1 MVPAGYTATAPITR
15 IMALIEAQGFDT
27 AAIKRRLNLSSNEY
41 SNPDLVSLERGFD
54 AIVDLVT
61 LAEWRHP
68 GVTLGRIIASELTCM
83 HLKLA
88 ARVSNVGEWLALIP
102 ATEALI
108 GDLGAMRVEVTEK
121 TTEFAWTIS
130 LPEHPAAHLFCEA
143 MIVATARNIDDVM
156 VAHYPPV
163 GAELSGWRKNAHT
176 STDGRTPALSV
187 LERELRCDVSN
198 SQHAALLR
206 YGPDLLNR
214 ATHQV
219 TGQLP
224 LETSFVQS
232 HVDDMALHDT
242 FVIDASQAILSQ
254 LAINRGCID
263 GVASQL
269 AMSTRTLQ
277 RRLSDRGFSYT
288 GLVTALRQS
297 RSKHL
302 LLNSELSIDQIAV
315 QLGYDRANAFGA
327 AFRRWWGESPARYR
341 RMHAG
346 SLEASHP
353 TQR

>member
-1 MVPAGYTATAPITR
+1 MVPAGYTATAPIRR
-15 IMALIEAQGFDT
+15 IMALVEAQGFDT
-27 AAIKRRLNLSSNEY
+27 AAIKRRLNLSSNGY
-41 SNPDLVSLERGFD
+41 SALDLISLERGFD
-54 AIVDLVT
+54 AVVELVT
-61 LAEWRHP
+61 LAGWRHP
-68 GVTLGRIIASELTCM
+68 GVTLGRIIASELTCT

-88 ARVSNVGEWLALIP
+88 ASVSTVGEWLALVP

-108 GDLGAMRVEVTEK
+108 GDLGSLRVEVTAAA
-121 TTEFAWTIS
+121 TEFSWTMS
-130 LPEHPAAHLFCEA
+130 LPEHPAAHLFSEA

-163 GAELSGWRKNAHT
+163 GAELSGWRKNAPA
-176 STDGRTPALSV
+176 SIDGRAASLSV
-187 LERELRCDVSN
+187 LECELRCGVSN

-224 LETSFVQS
+224 LETSFAYS
-232 HVDDMALHDT
+232 KVDDIALHET
-242 FVIDASQAILSQ
+242 FVIDVSQAILNQ
-254 LAINRGCID
+254 LAVNRACID
-263 GVASQL
+263 AVASQL

-277 RRLSDRGFSYT
+277 RRLSERGVSYT
-288 GLVTALRQS
+288 DLVTALRQS
-297 RSKHL
+297 RSKYL

-341 RMHAG
+341 RMHA
-346 SLEASHP
+346 SSHEASHP
-353 TQR
+353 TQH